1 MGSIRTK
8 KFRGSRTCGG
18 GTSKNRRGAGNR
30 GGRGRAGANKHHFI
44 RAMREGYRHG
54 YSYKGFTR
62 PAVVDRP
69 VFIVN
74 VGELD
79 ELIPFL
85 FENEADYIT
94 KDGDKF
100 VVDLYSIGI
109 DKVLGSGK
117 VTKAMVV
124 KAEMF
129 SESARAKIEAAG
141 GECVEVG
148 FDDEFEEDEP
158 EEDESEEDESEE
170 ADEE

>member
-1 MGSIRTK
+1 MRTK
-8 KFRGSRTCGG
+8 KYRGSRTCGG
-18 GTSKNRRGAGNR
+18 GTHKNRRGAGNR
-30 GGRGRAGANKHHFI
+30 GGRGHAGGNAHHFI
-44 RAMREGYRHG
+44 RAMREGYRPG
-54 YSYKGFTR
+54 YIYKGFSR
-62 PAVVDRP
+62 PAVVDTP

-79 ELIPFL
+79 ELVSFL

-109 DKVLGSGK
+109 DKVLGSGR

-129 SESARAKIEAAG
+129 SATARSKIEAAG

-148 FDDEFEEDEP
+148 DEFDEFEEDET
-158 EEDESEEDESEE
+158 
-170 ADEE
+170 DEETEE

>member
-1 MGSIRTK
+1 MRTK
-8 KFRGSRTCGG
+8 KYRGTRTCGG
-18 GTSKNRRGAGNR
+18 GTHKNRRGAGNR
-30 GGRGRAGANKHHFI
+30 GGRGHAGGNAHHFI
-44 RAMREGYRHG
+44 RAMREGYRPG
-54 YSYKGFTR
+54 YIYKGFSR
-62 PAVVDRP
+62 PAVVDTP

-79 ELIPFL
+79 ELVPFL

-100 VVDLYSIGI
+100 IVDLYSIGI
-109 DKVLGSGK
+109 DKVLGSGR

-129 SESARAKIEAAG
+129 SASARSKIEAAG

-148 FDDEFEEDEP
+148 DEFDEFEED
-158 EEDESEEDESEE
+158 DSEEEAEE
-170 ADEE
+170 